1 MFRRFDPAQ
10 GLRTLSFLILFVVP
24 GLYIGEILPLW
35 VLPLAVALS
44 IAAAYALDRMRL
56 RTLPAIL
63 CALAGATV
71 FFIFLYVITRA
82 IGSNYVSTAFLRLSL
97 AYWIPVVSCSMTVTA
112 TLAWRRTLV
121 WRKIEPLATLA
132 LFAALFWSQGKHT
145 ITVFPHPLY
154 LASLASAMIL
164 VTLARMTLTL
174 EVRRRGWPALAAFA
188 PFLTIVVFFIMAAF
202 NALSV
207 SNNGGLIQPTLFRFD
222 FSPYLSLQN
231 EIKLNDK
238 LVLIVRTAEENST
251 TLLRRIYLAGWN
263 PEKGFFEDD
272 PPGERRQITQVP
284 GRPQAVSHDVFELRS
299 PTEQEYFI
307 VNFDP
312 SSLIAMDYPVAI
324 TPYRIW
330 DSTAFNGAYA
340 VTSEIIGFIPFELFD
355 CPAPSGNPDEGMTRK
370 TLDYYTAIDPKTAA
384 LVGEIARKHIENVPG
399 YYDKIQALTAYL
411 RDGDFRYSLKPGVA
425 PDGNQLRYFLE
436 DSKKGYCTYFA
447 FSLCLMLRSVGIP
460 ARISAGFFLK
470 PDSGALGYYPV
481 RANMAHAWVEVF
493 FPRYGWIAFDP
504 TSNELAEGE
513 NLEIDMN
520 PGGDEFLNLLSEII
534 DRRNELTAENR
545 ATASQGSLASLMKAL
560 SSFVSK
566 HSRPGILALLC
577 AALAIPGLRRL
588 YRYLVMTRSTNARK
602 AVLFAAA
609 EMYRALAR
617 KGIKRNRGES
627 RTDFTGR
634 VSDTEVSKLFSL
646 EQRARYAPEIPS
658 SSREQALALL
668 KSIKRRYRKRRPF
681 SAKSWLLLVFL
692 AFALRSPSAQ
702 EGKAAED
709 MLLAQANTAI
719 QAENWESAITI
730 LTNGIRSYPR
740 NPFFHY
746 TLGNLY
752 TDQRLYAAAR
762 KELLAARALDYPDIE
777 LYSRLSEVSSLLNL
791 DEEALSFITKFLAE
805 RPEDL
810 IAWSNYGWLCY
821 KTNRLDE
828 GIKKLH
834 ETLAKYGPDG
844 NLYVGLGNLYTAAFD
859 YPNAK
864 KYYTLAIENAERLNQ
879 LYPASIHYY
888 NRSILE
894 ETFYHFDDAYR
905 DTVLSL
911 EATPRSSG
919 YLMQGEL
926 ELRRHSF
933 KAAFEQYLK
942 AFSIDSTPLAS
953 MGLADTLIQ
962 AGYPTQAAQYMDSI
976 ERKKDLSWIS
986 NYGTTPDQYRADIYK
1001 TRMEI
1006 SRFARNL
1013 EKRKV
1018 INSLSTFIS
1027 KRWHIARLN
1036 IAFWYNDAMNRVLTA
1051 KVARYYE
1058 TSEQYIRHRAGDGFR
1073 VNSFYY
1079 QAFNSWHGIAAPY
1092 LSRAKAIETGRIPA
1106 ALPSYKYEEALIHRD
1121 MGLLEDAIES
1131 LDPEWERQF
1140 LSKALGERLS
1150 GFPWLDTE
1158 NRNAFSSR
1166 LYAIHPAAFIIHDL
1180 SLPVSFTRG
1189 GTETKRDN
1197 RITRKLERLFRQA
1210 GFEKDTSAPYAIDFS
1225 VSDSTLSVSLVDKNN
1240 YRTSYSQVINIST
1253 GAPLDLYDFV
1263 NKFSTKV
1270 FQTDIGL
1277 P

>member
-24 GLYIGEILPLW
+24 GLYIKEILPLW

-44 IAAAYALDRMRL
+44 IAAAYALDGIRL
-56 RTLPAIL
+56 RTIPAVM
-63 CALAGATV
+63 CSLAGTGLLFVA
-71 FFIFLYVITRA
+71 LYVIARA
-82 IGSNYVSTAFLRLSL
+82 IRNNSVSAAFLRVSL
-97 AYWIPVVSCSMTVTA
+97 AYWIPVVSCALTVAA
-112 TLAWRRTLV
+112 TLAWRRNPV
-121 WRKIEPLATLA
+121 WKKLEPLALIA
-132 LFAALFWSQGKHT
+132 AFAVLFWSQGRHS

-154 LASLASAMIL
+154 LASLASAMIG
-164 VTLARMTLTL
+164 VTLARMTLTR
-174 EVRRRGWPALAAFA
+174 EERHRGWAALAGFA
-188 PFLTIVVFFIMAAF
+188 PFLALVIFFIMAAF

-207 SNNGGLIQPTLFRFD
+207 TNNGGLIQPTLFRFD

-272 PPGERRQITQVP
+272 PPGEPRQITQVP
-284 GRPQAVSHDVFELRS
+284 GRPQSVPHDAFELRS
-299 PTEQEYFI
+299 PAEQEYFI

-340 VTSEIIGFIPFELFD
+340 VTSETIGFIPFELFD
-355 CPAPSGNPDEGMTRK
+355 CPAPTGNPDEGMTRK

-384 LVGEIARKHIENVPG
+384 LVGAIARRHIENVPG
-399 YYDKIQALTAYL
+399 YYDKIQALNSYL
-411 RDGDFRYSLKPGVA
+411 RDGEFRYSLKPGVA

-436 DSKKGYCTYFA
+436 DTKKGYCTYFA

-460 ARISAGFFLK
+460 ARIAAGFFLK
-470 PDSGALGYYPV
+470 PDSGALDYYPV

-493 FPRYGWIAFDP
+493 FPRYGWISFDP

-545 ATASQGSLASLMKAL
+545 ATASQGSLASLMKAVY
-560 SSFVSK
+560 SFVSR
-566 HSRPGILALLC
+566 HSRPGILALVCIL
-577 AALAIPGLRRL
+577 LAIPGLRRL
-588 YRYLVMTRSTNARK
+588 YRHLVMTRSANARK
-602 AVLFAAA
+602 AVLFAAR

-617 KGIKRNRGES
+617 SGLKRERGES
-627 RTDFTGR
+627 RTAFTR
-634 VSDTEVSKLFSL
+634 RLNDPAVSELFSL
-646 EQRARYAPEIPS
+646 EQRARYAPELPAS
-658 SSREQALALL
+658 AREQALVLL
-668 KSIKRRYRKRRPF
+668 RTVKRHYRKRKTL
-681 SAKSWLLLVFL
+681 SARSWLMILFL
-692 AFALRSPSAQ
+692 ALTLRSPSAQ
-702 EGKAAED
+702 EVNAAEET
-709 MLLAQANTAI
+709 LLAQANTAI
-719 QAENWESAITI
+719 KAENWESAITL
-730 LTNGIRSYPR
+730 LTNGIRSFPK

-762 KELLAARALDYPDIE
+762 KELLAARELDYPDIE

-791 DEEALSFITKFLAE
+791 DEEALSFITEFLAE

-810 IAWSNYGWLCY
+810 VAWSNYGWLCY

-834 ETLAKYGPDG
+834 ETLATYGPDG

-905 DTVLSL
+905 DTVRSL

-933 KAAFEQYLK
+933 KAAFEQYMK
-942 AFSIDSTPLAS
+942 AFTIDSTPLAS
-953 MGLADTLIQ
+953 MGLADTLMQ
-962 AGYPTQAAQYMDSI
+962 AGYPSEAAQYMDAI

-986 NYGTTPDQYRADIYK
+986 NYGTTPDQYRADIFK

-1018 INSLSTFIS
+1018 VHSLSTFIS
-1027 KRWHIARLN
+1027 KHWHIARLSV
-1036 IAFWYNDAMNRVLTA
+1036 AFWYYDAMNRVLTA
-1051 KVARYYE
+1051 TVAQYYE
-1058 TSEQYIRHRAGDGFR
+1058 TSEQYIRHHAGDGFR

-1106 ALPSYKYEEALIHRD
+1106 ALPSYKYEEALIRGD
-1121 MGLLEDAIES
+1121 MSLLEDAIGS

-1140 LSKALGERLS
+1140 LSKALAERLS
-1150 GFPWLDTE
+1150 GFPWLE
-1158 NRNAFSSR
+1158 KEKSNAFSSR
-1166 LYAIHPAAFIIHDL
+1166 LYAIHPAAFIKHDL
-1180 SLPVSFTRG
+1180 RLPVSFTTGEIR
-1189 GTETKRDN
+1189 TRRDK
-1197 RITRKLERLFRQA
+1197 RITRKIERLFRRS
-1210 GFEKDTSAPYAIDFS
+1210 GFEQDPKAPFTINLSMSDT
-1225 VSDSTLSVSLVDKNN
+1225 TLTASLVDKNN
-1240 YRTSYSQVINIST
+1240 NRTIYSQVINIST
-1253 GAPLDLYDFV
+1253 DSPPDLYGFI
-1263 NKFSTKV
+1263 NKFSTKA
-1270 FQTDIGL
+1270 FQSDIGL